1 VIFYS
6 VFPPPYMMRQ
16 YPPINPTLFSQSAA
30 TAQTLMNDAS
40 TILKR
45 LASSKSFATSVM
57 SAAQEG
63 NKKEVQRMI
72 ESLGIKSKVEL
83 YFNPDGIR
91 FTLSPPPGAFLC
103 CQLVIGLLWNI
114 FPPPP

>member
-1 VIFYS
+1 VIFYPL
-6 VFPPPYMMRQ
+6 FPPPYMIRQ

-40 TILKR
+40 VILKK
-45 LASSKSFATSVM
+45 LSESKSFAKSVM

-63 NKKEVQRMI
+63 KTKEVQRMI
-72 ESLGIKSKVEL
+72 QSLGMKSKVDL

-91 FTLSPPPGAFLC
+91 FTLSPRPGTFLC
-103 CQLVIGLLWNI
+103 CQLVIGLRWNT
-114 FPPPP
+114 FPPSS